1 MMTTTKNRR
10 GFTLMEVMACMII
23 ISIVSSI
30 TLPAIDNFHSSDLV
44 KADAQLLVS
53 AIRHAKY
60 TALQDNV
67 LIRIIFN
74 EDGSCFKEQ
83 LFTNEGDEENEG
95 ALSSTV
101 EEIILNDY
109 ANILAEK
116 DSSNYEYGY
125 DWSTLGDTEE
135 TEFNSGTEVDISD
148 FSGLGG
154 TVGDV
159 GGTLYFKPDGY
170 IYASSQH
177 KISEVRV
184 IFKRGNA
191 ALAVDINAL
200 GVIAS
205 EAFSRNDDDTY
216 EDEDIE
222 W

>member
-1 MMTTTKNRR
+1 MKSKSKNRH

-30 TLPAIDNFHSSDLV
+30 TLPAIDNFHSSDRV

-83 LFTNEGDEENEG
+83 LFIDEGDEENEG
-95 ALSSTV
+95 ATTTDMSTL
-101 EEIILNDY
+101 ISNDY
-109 ANILAEK
+109 ANLLAEK
-116 DSSNYEYGY
+116 SESDYEDGY
-125 DWSTLGDTEE
+125 YWASIGDTEE
-135 TEFNSGTEVDISD
+135 TEFSSGTEVDLSD
-148 FSGLGG
+148 FSS
-154 TVGDV
+154 TIVNQV
-159 GGTLYFKPDGY
+159 LYFKPDGY
-170 IYASSQH
+170 IYTSGDQ
-177 KISEVRV
+177 KCSELRV
-184 IFKRGNA
+184 IFKRGGA

-205 EAFSRNDDDTY
+205 EAFSRNDDDEY
-216 EDEDIE
+216 ADEDIE

>member
-10 GFTLMEVMACMII
+10 GFTLMEVMACMVI

-30 TLPAIDNFHSSDLV
+30 TLPAINNFRSSDRV
-44 KADAQLLVS
+44 KAEAQLLVS

-74 EDGSCFKEQ
+74 QDGSCFKEQ
-83 LFTNEGDEENEG
+83 LFTADGTEENEG

-135 TEFNSGTEVDISD
+135 TEFNPSTEVDISD
-148 FSGLGG
+148 FLGLGG
-154 TVGDV
+154 VIGDV
-159 GGTLYFKPDGY
+159 GGVLYFKPDGY
-170 IYASSQH
+170 IYTDAGN
-177 KISEVRV
+177 KISEIRI
-184 IFKRGNA
+184 IFKHGNS

-205 EAFSRNDDDTY
+205 EAFLRTDDDDY